1 MQLTMPKLAAPVR
14 RQNTVPR
21 SQAER
26 LWLIGGG
33 LVGLLVALIA
43 YFLFI
48 SPQRSTTADINARVS
63 QERDQNTTL
72 QARVSALAEQNK
84 NLATYE
90 RQLAQAKLALPSE
103 AGVSDFLRSLQTL
116 GNATLTDVTQLSV
129 GQPIDVTP
137 VVASVAAPSPGA
149 PANPTAS
156 ATGAPAASTPVVA
169 TGPKIYALPI
179 TAMVSGTPA
188 ALNKF
193 LDQLQAVQPRAVL
206 ITQIGE
212 TTGVGSGAQ
221 AGAVVA
227 AGTTLQLTMDAFVAP
242 SGPSLPAAPS
252 AGSH

>member
-1 MQLTMPKLAAPVR
+1 MQLTMPKMTVPVR
-14 RQNTVPR
+14 RQNTVAR

-48 SPQRSTTADINARVS
+48 SPQRSKTADINSQVS
-63 QERDQNTTL
+63 QARDQNATL
-72 QARVSALAEQNK
+72 QARVDALAEQNK
-84 NLATYE
+84 NLPSYE
-90 RQLAQAKLALPSE
+90 RQLAAAQLALPSE

-116 GNATLTDVTQLSV
+116 GNATLTNVTQLTV
-129 GQPIDVTP
+129 GQPVDVTS
-137 VVASVAAPSPGA
+137 VVNAAPVQPGA
-149 PANPTAS
+149 PANASPS
-156 ATGAPAASTPVVA
+156 ATSAAAGSVGPAV
-169 TGPKIYALPI
+169 TGPPIYALPI
-179 TAMVSGTPA
+179 TAQVSGTPA

-212 TTGVGSGAQ
+212 TTGVTGG
-221 AGAVVA
+221 AGARA
-227 AGTTLQLTMDAFVAP
+227 ASSVGTTLQLTMDAFVAP
-242 SGPSLPAAPS
+242 SGSSLQVSPS

>member
-1 MQLTMPKLAAPVR
+1 MQLTMPKVTVPVR
-14 RQNTVPR
+14 RQNAVPR

-48 SPQRSTTADINARVS
+48 SPQRSKTADINSQVS
-63 QERDQNTTL
+63 QARDQNATL
-72 QARVSALAEQNK
+72 QARVDALAEQNK
-84 NLATYE
+84 NLANYE
-90 RQLAQAKLALPSE
+90 RQLANAKLALPSE

-116 GNATLTDVTQLSV
+116 GSATLTNVTQLTV
-129 GQPIDVTP
+129 GQPVDVSS
-137 VVASVAAPSPGA
+137 VVNAAPVQPGA
-149 PANPTAS
+149 PANASPSAS
-156 ATGAPAASTPVVA
+156 ASSAPVGSTTAPVTGQ
-169 TGPKIYALPI
+169 IYALPI
-179 TAMVSGTPA
+179 TAVVSGTPT

-193 LDQLQAVQPRAVL
+193 LDQLQGVQPRAVL

-212 TTGVGSGAQ
+212 TTGAVAGPNAH
-221 AGAVVA
+221 GAV

-242 SGPSLPAAPS
+242 SSPTLQVSPS